1 MSARREVPPSVRARR
16 AADERAIGRLL
27 IGVTYVAVVLLVGG
41 VVAMLAAGISPLDS
55 PPLLDIDTL
64 VAAVGGLQPVGLLW
78 LGLALVIATPI
89 VRVLAAAVTYVR
101 SGEVR
106 MVLISLAILAVIAIG
121 VASAL
126 VTEVPS

>member
-1 MSARREVPPSVRARR
+1 MSVPPLPPSVRARR

-27 IGVTYVAVVLLVGG
+27 IGVTYVAVALLVVG
-41 VVAMLAAGISPLDS
+41 VVAMLVAGISPLDV
-55 PPLLDIDTL
+55 PPTLD
-64 VAAVGGLQPVGLLW
+64 VATISAAIRALEPVGFLW

-121 VASAL
+121 VVSATL
-126 VTEVPS
+126 TDVPT